1 MKNVLPFN
9 QEPLRIRRIVTVG
22 NIQKYISGHKA
33 IMTKQRKN
41 FIIICSVFISV
52 TAFFLLH
59 HFTTVNKAESYFK
72 WISGNPKD
80 RSVQVSTGKTV
91 VLPIEFRVGAHISGI
106 SLAIRDESL
115 QRKGIFLEDSIVP
128 VRNGTA
134 SSKVIFN
141 IRPGSGL
148 KAGHY
153 YLTIIARD
161 TATGNTIR
169 EGEIP
174 FALDMLDLI
183 WKCSC

>member
-1 MKNVLPFN
+1 
-9 QEPLRIRRIVTVG
+9 VTVG
-22 NIQKYISGHKA
+22 NIQKYIPEHRA
-33 IMTKQRKN
+33 IMTKQRRI
-41 FIIICSVFISV
+41 FIITCSFFISV
-52 TAFFLLH
+52 IAFFLLY

-80 RSVQVSTGKTV
+80 RSFQVSTGETV
-91 VLPIEFRVGAHISGI
+91 ALPIEFRVGAHISRI
-106 SLAIRDESL
+106 SLVIRDESL
-115 QRKGIFLEDSIVP
+115 QKKGIFLEDSIVP

-141 IRPGSGL
+141 LRPGSGL

-174 FALDMLDLI
+174 FALDMLNLI